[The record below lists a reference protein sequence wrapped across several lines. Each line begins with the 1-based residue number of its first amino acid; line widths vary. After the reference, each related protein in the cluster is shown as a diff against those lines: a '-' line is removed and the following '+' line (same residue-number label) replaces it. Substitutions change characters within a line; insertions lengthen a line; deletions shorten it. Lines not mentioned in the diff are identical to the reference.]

1 MISKLFISVSIWW
14 KYDIMVYYRT
24 SLLNSAFSH
33 ATLVA
38 SIWPWWEYFSSVQS
52 LRLFPAPQTA
62 ACQSSLSFTIS
73 QNLLKFTCIESVMPS
88 SHLILCCP
96 LFLPPSIFPSIRV
109 FSNELALLIRWPK
122 YWSFGI
128 CYKLRYSSPI
138 PPPPRTSC

>member
-1 MISKLFISVSIWW
+1 MISKLFIAAVSIWW

-88 SHLILCCP
+88 NHLILCCSFSSCLHSFP
-96 LFLPPSIFPSIRV
+96 ASGSFLISRLFISGGQSIGASASASVLPMNIQD
-109 FSNELALLIRWPK
+109 
-122 YWSFGI
+122 
-128 CYKLRYSSPI
+128 
-138 PPPPRTSC
+138 